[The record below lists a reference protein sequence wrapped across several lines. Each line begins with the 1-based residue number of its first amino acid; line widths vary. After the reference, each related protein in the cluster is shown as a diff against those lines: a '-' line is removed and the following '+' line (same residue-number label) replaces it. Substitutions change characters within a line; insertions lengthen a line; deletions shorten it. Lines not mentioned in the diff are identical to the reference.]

1 MSLLLVSQPVMLD
14 TTAVIFLSPITL
26 GLLASIIIVLKYAVQ
41 MLTSRPR
48 PLSDQGHNNSTNEDK
63 ALKIEFGAAILI
75 ALTFLISFI
84 VFVLTNS
91 IMSSMTV
98 FISMLPSM
106 AVLYAIVYAFLEYWQ
121 ESTSQPSSQSS
132 YQLSPNPPSGTS
144 GLFPQ
149 NLAQTRNPLS
159 DQGHGSSTN
168 DNEYKTMKI
177 VCTVAITIVLT
188 LLINSFIVALT
199 LHNPYFYSMYLK
211 PGIYIFT
218 PNGNYYYYHP
228 LGWPASNTTLV
239 VLGGGNIDINDWV
252 YIDTVTVQPG
262 NYTFMITLTNPN
274 IMINYF
280 IDTIPTSVL
289 ISLIIAIILC
299 ELVQRVSRSE
309 KH

>member
-1 MSLLLVSQPVMLD
+1 MSLLFVSQPVMLG
-14 TTAVIFLSPITL
+14 TTAFIFSSPIVL
-26 GLLASIIIVLKYAVQ
+26 GLLASIVVVLKYLIQ
-41 MLTSRPR
+41 ILTSRP
-48 PLSDQGHNNSTNEDK
+48 NEDK

-98 FISMLPSM
+98 FISMLPSI
-106 AVLYAIVYAFLEYWQ
+106 AVLYAIVYAFLEYYKQ

-132 YQLSPNPPSGTS
+132 YQFNPPPATPTLPS
-144 GLFPQ
+144 Q

-168 DNEYKTMKI
+168 DNEDKTMKI
-177 VCTVAITIVLT
+177 ACTVINTIVLT

-199 LHNPYFYSMYLK
+199 FHNPYFYSMYLK
-211 PGIYIFT
+211 PGLYIFT

-228 LGWPASNTTLV
+228 LGWPASNATLI
-239 VLGGGNIDINDWV
+239 VLGGGDIGINGWV
-252 YIDTVTVQPG
+252 YSNTVTVQPG
-262 NYTFMITLTNPN
+262 NYTFMITLTNPD
-274 IMINYF
+274 IIFNYF

-289 ISLIIAIILC
+289 ISLIIAMILC
-299 ELVQRVSRSE
+299 ELVARSG
-309 KH
+309 KNKRNI

>member
-1 MSLLLVSQPVMLD
+1 MSLLPVSQPVTPD
-14 TTAVIFLSPITL
+14 TTATIFSFTIML
-26 GLLASIIIVLKYAVQ
+26 GLLASIFVVLKYLTQ
-41 MLTSRPR
+41 ILTSSP
-48 PLSDQGHNNSTNEDK
+48 NEDK
-63 ALKIEFGAAILI
+63 AQKIEFGAAILI

-106 AVLYAIVYAFLEYWQ
+106 AVLYVIVYAFLEYWQ

-280 IDTIPTSVL
+280 IDMIPTSVL

>member
-1 MSLLLVSQPVMLD
+1 M
-14 TTAVIFLSPITL
+14 AVIFLSPITL

-41 MLTSRPR
+41 ILTSRPR

-63 ALKIEFGAAILI
+63 ALKIEFGVAILI

-91 IMSSMTV
+91 IMTSMAV

-159 DQGHGSSTN
+159 GQGHCSSTN
-168 DNEYKTMKI
+168 EDKTMKI
-177 VCTVAITIVLT
+177 VCTVFITIVLT
-188 LLINSFIVALT
+188 FLVNFFIVALT
-199 LHNPYFYSMYLK
+199 FHGSYSYSMYLK

-228 LGWPASNTTLV
+228 YGWPASNTTLV

-262 NYTFMITLTNPN
+262 NYSFSITLTNPN
-274 IMINYF
+274 IMFNYF

-299 ELVQRVSRSE
+299 ELVARSE
-309 KH
+309 KTRETFNINPTK

>member
-41 MLTSRPR
+41 ILTSRPR

-63 ALKIEFGAAILI
+63 ALKKEFGASIVI

-91 IMSSMTV
+91 IISSMTV
-98 FISMLPSM
+98 FSSMLPSM
-106 AVLYAIVYAFLEYWQ
+106 AVLYAIIYAFLEYYKQ

-132 YQLSPNPPSGTS
+132 YQFNPPSGK
-144 GLFPQ
+144 
-149 NLAQTRNPLS
+149 NLAQTHNPLS
-159 DQGHGSSTN
+159 GQGHGSSTN
-168 DNEYKTMKI
+168 EDKTMKI
-177 VCTVAITIVLT
+177 VCTVFITIVLT
-188 LLINSFIVALT
+188 FLVNSFIVALT
-199 LHNPYFYSMYLK
+199 FHNPYFYSMYLK

-228 LGWPASNTTLV
+228 YGWPASNTTLI
-239 VLGGGNIDINDWV
+239 VLGGGNIGINCWV
-252 YIDTVTVQPG
+252 YPNTVTVQPG
-262 NYTFMITLTNPN
+262 NYSFSITLTNPN
-274 IMINYF
+274 IMFNYS
-280 IDTIPTSVL
+280 IDTIPTSAL

-299 ELVQRVSRSE
+299 ELVARSG
-309 KH
+309 KNKRNI

>member
-1 MSLLLVSQPVMLD
+1 MSLLPVSQPVTPD
-14 TTAVIFLSPITL
+14 TTATIFSFTIML
-26 GLLASIIIVLKYAVQ
+26 GLLASIFVVLKYLTQ
-41 MLTSRPR
+41 ILTSSP
-48 PLSDQGHNNSTNEDK
+48 NEDK
-63 ALKIEFGAAILI
+63 AQKIEFGAAILI